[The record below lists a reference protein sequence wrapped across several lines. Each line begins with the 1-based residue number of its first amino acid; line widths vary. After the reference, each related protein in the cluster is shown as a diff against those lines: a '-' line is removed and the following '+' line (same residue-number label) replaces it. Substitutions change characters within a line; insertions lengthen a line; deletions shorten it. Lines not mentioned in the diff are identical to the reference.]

1 MIFLKLLGKN
11 WKNDME
17 VWEFSLREDQNKIMY
32 VRNSTGTVEL

>member
-17 VWEFSLREDQNKIMY
+17 VWELSLREDQNKITY

>member
-17 VWEFSLREDQNKIMY
+17 VWEFSLREDQNKITY
-32 VRNSTGTVEL
+32 VQNSTGTVEL

>member
-17 VWEFSLREDQNKIMY
+17 IWEFSLREDQNKITY
-32 VRNSTGTVEL
+32 VQNSTGTVEL